1 MSIALVPRG
10 GAAVAVGEEDEGEE
24 GAQDD
29 GDDRGFGAEGAARDD
44 VGAVDGG
51 GEDGCAGFAA
61 RDSASEDVTLHV
73 VPCPMDADG
82 YP

>member
-29 GDDRGFGAEGAARDD
+29 GDDRGFGAEGAARDN
-44 VGAVDGG
+44 VRAVDGG

-61 RDSASEDVTLHV
+61 
-73 VPCPMDADG
+73 
-82 YP
+82 